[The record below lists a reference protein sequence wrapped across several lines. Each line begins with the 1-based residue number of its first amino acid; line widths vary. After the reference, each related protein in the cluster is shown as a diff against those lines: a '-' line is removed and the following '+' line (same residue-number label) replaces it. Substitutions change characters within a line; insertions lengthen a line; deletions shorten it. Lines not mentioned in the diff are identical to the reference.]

1 MSTLACFL
9 NSFSICREDDENVSF
24 AGNIKTAFGSL
35 FVLSLFLS
43 IGAYFFTIV
52 EDLTFFDAFY
62 FCFITMTTIGF
73 GDIVPGN
80 II

>member
-1 MSTLACFL
+1 MGVIGEFER
-9 NSFSICREDDENVSF
+9 IHVSF

-52 EDLTFFDAFY
+52 EDLTFFA
-62 FCFITMTTIGF
+62 
-73 GDIVPGN
+73 
-80 II
+80 